1 MYVSAKSVCMELL
14 MSKFI
19 YRMQNILNIKY
30 KLEDQAKTEF
40 MLANQELREEEE
52 KLQKLKDRKADYEAE
67 VRKLLQNNLQ
77 VERIKENQEAI
88 VRMGEFI
95 IAQTT
100 CVEKAQHQVDI
111 KAAKLTEVMQ
121 ERKAQE
127 KLKEKAFE
135 NFLQEE
141 NARESKEIDE
151 LVSFTYGRRQR
162 EE

>member
-1 MYVSAKSVCMELL
+1 

-40 MLANQELREEEE
+40 MIANQILREEEE
-52 KLQKLKDRKADYEAE
+52 KLERLKDRKAGYEE
-67 VRKLLQNNLQ
+67 NVRQLLRKNLQ

-88 VRMGEFI
+88 VRMKEFI
-95 IAQTT
+95 IEQMACVKEAQY
-100 CVEKAQHQVDI
+100 QVDL
-111 KAAKLTEVMQ
+111 KAEKLTELRK

-135 NFLQEE
+135 SFLQEE

>member
-1 MYVSAKSVCMELL
+1 
-14 MSKFI
+14 
-19 YRMQNILNIKY
+19 MQNILNIKY

-40 MLANQELREEEE
+40 MTANQILREEEE
-52 KLQKLKDRKADYEAE
+52 KLELLKKRKVGYEE
-67 VRKLLQNNLQ
+67 DVRQLLQKNLQ

-88 VRMGEFI
+88 VRMREFI
-95 IAQTT
+95 TEQMAVVKEAQYQ
-100 CVEKAQHQVDI
+100 VELKAE
-111 KAAKLTEVMQ
+111 KLTELRQ

-151 LVSFTYGRRQR
+151 LVSFKYGKRQL

>member
-1 MYVSAKSVCMELL
+1 

-40 MLANQELREEEE
+40 MLANQVLREEEE
-52 KLQKLKDRKADYEAE
+52 KLETLELRKKGYEDA
-67 VRKLLQNNLQ
+67 VRNLLQNQLQ
-77 VERIKENQEAI
+77 VDRIKENQEAI
-88 VRMGEFI
+88 VRMEEFI
-95 IAQTT
+95 RAQIVK
-100 CVEKAQHQVDI
+100 VEEAARQVEI
-111 KAAKLTEVMQ
+111 KAAKLTELMQ

-135 NFLQEE
+135 AFLQEE
-141 NARESKEIDE
+141 NAKESKEIDE
-151 LVSFTYGRRQR
+151 LVSFTYGRKQR

>member
-1 MYVSAKSVCMELL
+1 

-40 MLANQELREEEE
+40 MLANQLLREEEE
-52 KLQKLKDRKADYEAE
+52 KLETLR
-67 VRKLLQNNLQ
+67 VRKKGYEDAVRNLLQNQLQ
-77 VERIKENQEAI
+77 VDRIKENQEAI
-88 VRMGEFI
+88 VRMDEFI
-95 IAQTT
+95 RAQIIK
-100 CVEKAQHQVDI
+100 VEEAARQVEI
-111 KAAKLTEVMQ
+111 KAAKLTELMQ

-135 NFLQEE
+135 AFLQEE
-141 NARESKEIDE
+141 NAKESKEIDE
-151 LVSFTYGRRQR
+151 LVSFTYGRKQR

>member
-1 MYVSAKSVCMELL
+1 

-40 MLANQELREEEE
+40 MLANQILQEEEA
-52 KLQKLKDRKADYEAE
+52 KLQRLKERKAGYEE
-67 VRKLLQNNLQ
+67 NVRRLLKKNLQ
-77 VERIKENQEAI
+77 VDRIKENQEAI
-88 VRMGEFI
+88 VRMNEFI
-95 IAQTT
+95 IEQMACVKEAQYQ
-100 CVEKAQHQVDI
+100 VNLKAE
-111 KAAKLTEVMQ
+111 KLTELRK

-135 NFLQEE
+135 SFLQEE
-141 NARESKEIDE
+141 NAKESKEIDE

>member
-1 MYVSAKSVCMELL
+1 

-19 YRMQNILNIKY
+19 YRMQNILNVKY

-40 MLANQELREEEE
+40 MLANQVLREEEE
-52 KLQKLKDRKADYEAE
+52 KLEKLQDRKNGYEEAT
-67 VRKLLQNNLQ
+67 RKLLQSRLQ
-77 VERIKENQEAI
+77 VNRIRENQEAV
-88 VRMGEFI
+88 VRIGEFI
-95 IAQTT
+95 KVQKGR
-100 CVEKAQHQVDI
+100 VEEAGKQVE
-111 KAAKLTEVMQ
+111 AASAKLTELMQ

-135 NFLQEE
+135 VFLQEE

-151 LVSFTYGRRQR
+151 LVSFTYGRKQR

>member
-1 MYVSAKSVCMELL
+1 

-19 YRMQNILNIKY
+19 YRMQNILNVKY

-52 KLQKLKDRKADYEAE
+52 KLQGLKDRKAGYEE
-67 VRKLLQNNLQ
+67 KVRQLLKNHLQ
-77 VERIKENQEAI
+77 IDRIKENQEAI
-88 VRMGEFI
+88 RRMEEFI
-95 IAQTT
+95 RVQKLR
-100 CVEKAQHQVDI
+100 VEEATRQVEI
-111 KAAKLTEVMQ
+111 KAAKLTELMQ

-135 NFLQEE
+135 VFLQEE

-151 LVSFTYGRRQR
+151 LVSFTYGRKQR

>member
-1 MYVSAKSVCMELL
+1 

-40 MLANQELREEEE
+40 MLANQVLREEEE
-52 KLQKLKDRKADYEAE
+52 KLQKLKERKNGYEEE

-77 VERIKENQEAI
+77 VERIKENREAI
-88 VRMGEFI
+88 VRMSEFI
-95 IAQTT
+95 TEQLDR
-100 CVEKAQHQVDI
+100 VKEAQHQADL

-127 KLKEKAFE
+127 NLKEKAFE

>member
-1 MYVSAKSVCMELL
+1 

-30 KLEDQAKTEF
+30 KLEEQAKTEF
-40 MLANQELREEEE
+40 MLANQILREEEE
-52 KLQKLKDRKADYEAE
+52 KLLKLADRKHGYEENVRNLLQSHLDVEQIRENQDAVVRMEEFIKVQEKKVKEAE
-67 VRKLLQNNLQ
+67 KQ
-77 VERIKENQEAI
+77 VELKSQ
-88 VRMGEFI
+88 
-95 IAQTT
+95 
-100 CVEKAQHQVDI
+100 
-111 KAAKLTEVMQ
+111 KLTELMQ

-135 NFLQEE
+135 VFLQEE

-151 LVSFTYGRRQR
+151 LVSFTYGRKQR

>member
-1 MYVSAKSVCMELL
+1 

-40 MLANQELREEEE
+40 MLANQVLREEEE
-52 KLQKLKDRKADYEAE
+52 KLQILKERKKGYEDA
-67 VRKLLQNNLQ
+67 VRELLRNQLQ
-77 VERIKENQEAI
+77 VDRIKENQEAI
-88 VRMGEFI
+88 VRMEEFI
-95 IAQTT
+95 RAQIIK
-100 CVEKAQHQVDI
+100 VEEAARQVEI
-111 KAAKLTEVMQ
+111 KAAKLTELMQ

-135 NFLQEE
+135 AFLQEE
-141 NARESKEIDE
+141 NAKESKEIDE
-151 LVSFTYGRRQR
+151 LVSFTYGRKQR

>member
-1 MYVSAKSVCMELL
+1 

-40 MLANQELREEEE
+40 MLANQILHEEEE
-52 KLQKLKDRKADYEAE
+52 KLETLKERKAGYEEE
-67 VRKLLQNNLQ
+67 VRQLLQKNLQ

-95 IAQTT
+95 IEQMAVVKEAQY
-100 CVEKAQHQVDI
+100 QVDL
-111 KAAKLTEVMQ
+111 KAAKLTELRQ

>member
-1 MYVSAKSVCMELL
+1 

-40 MLANQELREEEE
+40 MLANQVLREEEE
-52 KLQKLKDRKADYEAE
+52 KLQTLEIRKKGYEDA
-67 VRKLLQNNLQ
+67 VRNLLQNQLQ

-88 VRMGEFI
+88 VRMEEFI
-95 IAQTT
+95 RAQIIK
-100 CVEKAQHQVDI
+100 VEEAARQVEI
-111 KAAKLTEVMQ
+111 KAAKLTELMQ

-135 NFLQEE
+135 AFLQEE
-141 NARESKEIDE
+141 NAKESKEIDE
-151 LVSFTYGRRQR
+151 LVSFTYGRKQR

>member
-1 MYVSAKSVCMELL
+1 
-14 MSKFI
+14 
-19 YRMQNILNIKY
+19 MQNILNIKY

-40 MLANQELREEEE
+40 MLANQILREEEE
-52 KLQKLKDRKADYEAE
+52 KLENLKERKAGYEEE
-67 VRKLLQNNLQ
+67 VRRLLQKNLQ

-88 VRMGEFI
+88 ARMGEFI
-95 IAQTT
+95 IEQMARVKEAQY
-100 CVEKAQHQVDI
+100 QVDL
-111 KAAKLTEVMQ
+111 KAEKLTELRQ

>member
-1 MYVSAKSVCMELL
+1 

-40 MLANQELREEEE
+40 MLANQRLQEEEA
-52 KLQKLKDRKADYEAE
+52 KLQRLKERKAGYEDNIRHLL
-67 VRKLLQNNLQ
+67 RKNLQ
-77 VERIKENQEAI
+77 VDRIKENQEAI
-88 VRMGEFI
+88 VRMNEFI
-95 IAQTT
+95 IEQMACVKEAQY
-100 CVEKAQHQVDI
+100 QVDL
-111 KAAKLTEVMQ
+111 KTEKLTELRK
-121 ERKAQE
+121 ERKTQE

-135 NFLQEE
+135 SFLQEE
-141 NARESKEIDE
+141 NVKESKEIDE

>member
-1 MYVSAKSVCMELL
+1 

-40 MLANQELREEEE
+40 MLANQVLREEEE
-52 KLQKLKDRKADYEAE
+52 KLETLR
-67 VRKLLQNNLQ
+67 VRKKGYEEAVRNLLQSQLQ
-77 VERIKENQEAI
+77 VDRIKENQEAI
-88 VRMGEFI
+88 VRMEEFI
-95 IAQTT
+95 RAQIRI
-100 CVEKAQHQVDI
+100 VEEAARQVEI
-111 KAAKLTEVMQ
+111 KAAKLTELMQ

-135 NFLQEE
+135 AFLQEE

-151 LVSFTYGRRQR
+151 LVSFTYGRKQR

>member
-1 MYVSAKSVCMELL
+1 

-40 MLANQELREEEE
+40 MTANQMLREEEE
-52 KLQKLKDRKADYEAE
+52 KLESLKKRKAGYEEE
-67 VRKLLQNNLQ
+67 VRQLLQKNLQ

-88 VRMGEFI
+88 VRMREFI
-95 IAQTT
+95 TEQMAVVKEAQYQ
-100 CVEKAQHQVDI
+100 VELKAE
-111 KAAKLTEVMQ
+111 KLTELRQ

-127 KLKEKAFE
+127 KLKDRAFE

>member
-1 MYVSAKSVCMELL
+1 

-40 MLANQELREEEE
+40 MLANQVLREEEE
-52 KLQKLKDRKADYEAE
+52 KLQTLEIRKKGYEDA
-67 VRKLLQNNLQ
+67 VRNLLQNQLQ
-77 VERIKENQEAI
+77 VDRIKENQEAI
-88 VRMGEFI
+88 VRMEEFI
-95 IAQTT
+95 RTQIIK
-100 CVEKAQHQVDI
+100 VEEAARQVEI
-111 KAAKLTEVMQ
+111 KAAKLTELMQ

-135 NFLQEE
+135 AFLQEE
-141 NARESKEIDE
+141 NAKESKEIDE
-151 LVSFTYGRRQR
+151 LVSFTYGRKQR

>member
-1 MYVSAKSVCMELL
+1 

-40 MLANQELREEEE
+40 MLANQILQEEEA
-52 KLQKLKDRKADYEAE
+52 KLQWLKERKAGYEE
-67 VRKLLQNNLQ
+67 NVRQLLKKNLQ
-77 VERIKENQEAI
+77 VDRIKENQEAI
-88 VRMGEFI
+88 VRMNEFI
-95 IAQTT
+95 IEQMACVKEAQYQLNL
-100 CVEKAQHQVDI
+100 KAE
-111 KAAKLTEVMQ
+111 KLTELRK

-135 NFLQEE
+135 SFLQEE
-141 NARESKEIDE
+141 NAKESKEIDE

>member
-1 MYVSAKSVCMELL
+1 
-14 MSKFI
+14 
-19 YRMQNILNIKY
+19 MQNILNIKY

-40 MLANQELREEEE
+40 MLANQILREEEE
-52 KLQKLKDRKADYEAE
+52 KLENLKERKAGYEEE
-67 VRKLLQNNLQ
+67 VRRLLQKNLQ

-95 IAQTT
+95 IEQMDRVKEAQY
-100 CVEKAQHQVDI
+100 QVDL
-111 KAAKLTEVMQ
+111 KAEKLTELRQ

>member
-1 MYVSAKSVCMELL
+1 

-40 MLANQELREEEE
+40 MLANQVLREEEE
-52 KLQKLKDRKADYEAE
+52 KLETLR
-67 VRKLLQNNLQ
+67 VRKKGYEEAVRNLLQNQLQ
-77 VERIKENQEAI
+77 VDRIKENQEAI
-88 VRMGEFI
+88 VRMDEFI
-95 IAQTT
+95 RAQIIK
-100 CVEKAQHQVDI
+100 VEEAARQVEI
-111 KAAKLTEVMQ
+111 KAAKLTDLMQ

-135 NFLQEE
+135 AFLQEE

-151 LVSFTYGRRQR
+151 LVSFTYGRKQR

>member
-1 MYVSAKSVCMELL
+1 

-40 MLANQELREEEE
+40 MLANQVLREEEE
-52 KLQKLKDRKADYEAE
+52 KLQTLEIRKKGYEDA
-67 VRKLLQNNLQ
+67 VRNLLQNQLQ
-77 VERIKENQEAI
+77 VDRIKENQEAI
-88 VRMGEFI
+88 VRMEELIRAQI
-95 IAQTT
+95 IK
-100 CVEKAQHQVDI
+100 VEEAARQVEI
-111 KAAKLTEVMQ
+111 KAAKLTELMQ

-135 NFLQEE
+135 AFLQEE
-141 NARESKEIDE
+141 NAKESKEIDE
-151 LVSFTYGRRQR
+151 LVSFTYGRKQR

>member
-1 MYVSAKSVCMELL
+1 

-40 MLANQELREEEE
+40 MLANQVLREEEE
-52 KLQKLKDRKADYEAE
+52 KLETLK
-67 VRKLLQNNLQ
+67 VRKKGYEEAVRNLLQNQLQ
-77 VERIKENQEAI
+77 VDRIKENQEAI
-88 VRMGEFI
+88 VRMEEFI
-95 IAQTT
+95 RAQIIK
-100 CVEKAQHQVDI
+100 VEEAARQVEI
-111 KAAKLTEVMQ
+111 KAAKLTELMQ

-135 NFLQEE
+135 VFLQEE

-151 LVSFTYGRRQR
+151 LVSFTYGRKQR